1 MGSVSVRRVFA
12 TCAAACVLTASEHAD
27 AWYFPE
33 HVVVTKD
40 ALTQLPPEIRAV
52 LATAIARARAEGLP
66 LCAHVDVGLDDV
78 ARTQPLTTR
87 MLRAEKG
94 VDCIPYAALPA
105 IGGDHADGADELR
118 KVLST
123 AKGAEITTAAAYQ
136 WGRFLEAVEKL
147 PNAPI
152 ERMSFVHA
160 LDVDFYYIDP
170 GYEVRAS
177 TSRAH
182 FVDAG
187 IPLAA
192 TVRNAAVAGAVDN
205 AVGQFVAHHLRSLQL
220 ASRGQA
226 SEAILAHGLSLH
238 FLEDAFASGHLVM
251 NENLWA
257 RGNTHARHRHD
268 FFNARSLHV
277 RRALSAE
284 PCTLLQQ
291 SVESFGGPLP
301 CWTATGDGY
310 LSVGADAT
318 DRVHVTH
325 AVKKTEMELAIA
337 FDPTGVVQFVE
348 GLGERE
354 QIAVGELID
363 PMPWWTLP
371 PRARRIRPSTAARHA
386 MDLVQAA
393 ASAVEKLRASKSVP
407 PIVVRS
413 LNRFGLF
420 DARIAED
427 ALDPCARS
435 ERDADPDKDENAD
448 ADPDE
453 CGPGRRV
460 ALGSIGA
467 SFLRPILVELPA
479 ADTELSTLE
488 GQAMTDHGMA
498 VQLFAATGMNA
509 LFPPR
514 SPIDFFAPSLGASM
528 GLAYRFGTYLPGRQ
542 NRSVVELG
550 LGINVSLHVDARRR
564 AGGHPTVTMLEQEL
578 RWPILWELL
587 TSYVRPFDLRA
598 SHSAGSFIL
607 LGGIRVREM
616 LMDPS
621 PRFWGVEL
629 EMAAIE
635 LFRGIGAY
643 PLYGGSIEARFH
655 LGLANPSVAQPLFPT
670 SWGPTLGITLTSGY
684 STFL

>member
-1 MGSVSVRRVFA
+1 MGPGSVRRVFA
-12 TCAAACVLTASEHAD
+12 TCAAAFVLTTSARAR

-40 ALTQLPPEIRAV
+40 AVANLPQEIRTVLETAV
-52 LATAIARARAEGLP
+52 AKARSAGLP
-66 LCAHVDVGLDDV
+66 LCPRVDVGLDDV
-78 ARTQPLTTR
+78 ARTKPLTTR

-105 IGGDHADGADELR
+105 LGGDHSDDVRELR
-118 KVLST
+118 TVLST
-123 AKGAEITTAAAYQ
+123 PKGVEVTTAAAFQ
-136 WGRFLEAVEKL
+136 WDRFLEAIERL
-147 PNAPI
+147 PNTPI

-177 TSRAH
+177 ASRSH

-187 IPLAA
+187 ASIADS
-192 TVRNAAVAGAVDN
+192 VRNVGLAGAVDN
-205 AVGQFVAHHLRSLQL
+205 AVGQFVAHHLRALQL
-220 ASRGQA
+220 ASRGDTT
-226 SEAILAHGLSLH
+226 EAILEHGLSLH

-251 NENLWA
+251 NEELWS

-268 FFNARSLHV
+268 FFNARSLRV

-284 PCTLLQQ
+284 PCLALQQ

-301 CWTATGDGY
+301 CWSATGDGY
-310 LSVGADAT
+310 LSLGPDAT

-325 AVKKTEMELAIA
+325 AVKKTEVELAIA
-337 FDPTGVVQFVE
+337 LDPKQVVQFVE
-348 GLGERE
+348 RLGERE

-363 PMPWWTLP
+363 PMPWWTLA
-371 PRARRIRPSTAARHA
+371 PRARRIRPSTAADHA
-386 MDLVQAA
+386 MELVRAA
-393 ASAVEKLRASKSVP
+393 ATAVEKLRTSKTIP
-407 PIVVRS
+407 PVVVGKPS
-413 LNRFGLF
+413 GFALL
-420 DARIAED
+420 DARTVED
-427 ALDPCARS
+427 ALDPCARNDPGS
-435 ERDADPDKDENAD
+435 DDDAEPE
-448 ADPDE
+448 PDE
-453 CGPGRRV
+453 CGPGRHV
-460 ALGSIGA
+460 ALGSVGA

-479 ADTELSTLE
+479 ADSDPTTLE

-498 VQLFAATGMNA
+498 VQFFAATGMHA

-514 SPIDFFAPSLGASM
+514 SPIDFFAPSLGASV

-542 NRSVVELG
+542 NRAVVELG
-550 LGINVSLHVDARRR
+550 LGINVSLHVDAKRR
-564 AGGHPTVTMLEQEL
+564 AGGHPTVTMIEQEL

-598 SHSAGSFIL
+598 SHSAGAFIL
-607 LGGIRVREM
+607 LGGVRVREV
-616 LMDPS
+616 LMDPT
-621 PRFWGVEL
+621 PRLWGVEL

-643 PLYGGSIEARFH
+643 PLYGGSVEARFH
-655 LGLANPSVAQPLFPT
+655 LGLANPSVAQPSFPT

>member
-1 MGSVSVRRVFA
+1 MGLRHA
-12 TCAAACVLTASEHAD
+12 LAACGAACMLTASLPAR

-40 ALTQLPPEIRAV
+40 ALTQLPSEVRAV
-52 LATAIARARAEGLP
+52 LTTAIAKARAEGLP
-66 LCAHVDVGLDDV
+66 LCERVDVGLDDV
-78 ARTQPLTTR
+78 ARTKPLATR

-105 IGGDHADGADELR
+105 LGGDHADGADELR

-123 AKGAEITTAAAYQ
+123 AKGAEITTAASYQ
-136 WGRFLEAVEKL
+136 WGRFLAALEKL
-147 PNAPI
+147 PNEPI
-152 ERMSFVHA
+152 ERMSFVHE

-187 IPLAA
+187 TSIAA
-192 TVRNAAVAGAVDN
+192 VVRNAAVAGAVDN
-205 AVGQFVAHHLRSLQL
+205 AVGQLVAHHLRSLQL
-220 ASRGQA
+220 ASRGHA
-226 SEAILAHGLSLH
+226 SEALLEHGLSLH

-251 NENLWA
+251 NDELWA

-268 FFNARSLHV
+268 FFNARSVRV
-277 RRALSAE
+277 RRALSAV
-284 PCTLLQQ
+284 PCDTLQR
-291 SVESFGGPLP
+291 STESFGGPSP
-301 CWTATGDGY
+301 CWTTTGDGY
-310 LSVGADAT
+310 LSVTPDAT
-318 DRVHVTH
+318 DRIHVTR
-325 AVKKTEMELAIA
+325 AVEKTEVQLAIA
-337 FDPTGVVQFVE
+337 FDPARMTEFVE
-348 GLGERE
+348 GLDERE
-354 QIAVGELID
+354 LIAIGDLID

-371 PRARRIRPSTAARHA
+371 PRARPVRPSSAARHA
-386 MDLVQAA
+386 IELVHGARAA
-393 ASAVEKLRASKSVP
+393 VDELRGSKTVP
-407 PIVVRS
+407 PVVVRRA
-413 LNRFGLF
+413 NGFGLF
-420 DARIAED
+420 DVRIASD
-427 ALDPCARS
+427 AIDPCTAES
-435 ERDADPDKDENAD
+435 EGEGRDGCTPE
-448 ADPDE
+448 
-453 CGPGRRV
+453 RL

-479 ADTELSTLE
+479 ADTEPSKLE

-498 VQLFAATGMNA
+498 VQFFAATGASA

-514 SPIDFFAPSLGASM
+514 SPVDFLAPSLGASM

-542 NRSVVELG
+542 NRAVVELG
-550 LGINVSLHVDARRR
+550 LGMNVSLHVDAERR
-564 AGGHPTVTMLEQEL
+564 AGGHPTVTMIEQEL

-607 LGGIRVREM
+607 LGGMRVREM
-616 LMDPS
+616 LTDPA
-621 PRFWGVEL
+621 PRLWGIEL
-629 EMAAIE
+629 EAAAIE

-643 PLYGGSIEARFH
+643 PLYGGSVEARFH
-655 LGLANPSVAQPLFPT
+655 LGMANPSVAQPSFPT
-670 SWGPTLGITLTSGY
+670 SWGPTLGVTLTSGY